1 MPELAT
7 ANPPKKSG
15 ALHSFNLVLVT
26 MCVMSLVA
34 VTIMLIVLIWSD
46 SNTDLAARMMST
58 IGLLLFGSLLGL
70 LVNSIAG
77 RSLHI
82 LLAKIC
88 WLASWLCIVGG
99 TAIGVIAI
107 WLHVDHEEILLRT
120 VGTIVVLFIA
130 SMIGMALAGTLA
142 SASRR
147 DAA

>member
-1 MPELAT
+1 MPETTA
-7 ANPPKKSG
+7 ANPPERWHGLRS
-15 ALHSFNLVLVT
+15 LNLVLVT
-26 MCVMSLVA
+26 ICVMSLVA

-46 SNTDLAARMMST
+46 ANTDLAARMMST

-99 TAIGVIAI
+99 TLIGAIAI
-107 WLHVDHEEILLRT
+107 WMHVDHEEILLRT

-130 SMIGMALAGTLA
+130 SMIGTALAGTLA

-147 DAA
+147 DSA